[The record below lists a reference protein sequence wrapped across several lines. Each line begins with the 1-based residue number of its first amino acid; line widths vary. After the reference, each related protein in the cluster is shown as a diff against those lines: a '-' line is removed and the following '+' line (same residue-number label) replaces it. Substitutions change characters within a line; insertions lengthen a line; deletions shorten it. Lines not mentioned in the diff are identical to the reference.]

1 MIIFFFRT
9 DVVAMLWHMVEKLS
23 RRRQTAGK
31 VNVTKKERKKPN
43 SKVPRNRQSQARM
56 STPPPP
62 PQASSY
68 AVIYPFSRQPNLFQ
82 GSTRSCYNTYVCWLK
97 SKLSLKLYVIWFS
110 EKKVLNVEKNCLP
123 YKSLLH

>member
-31 VNVTKKERKKPN
+31 VNVTKRKEKSQTPKFPETG
-43 SKVPRNRQSQARM
+43 SHRQGCL
-56 STPPPP
+56 PLPPP

-110 EKKVLNVEKNCLP
+110 EKKVLNMEKNCLP